1 MRTVTKILLKEMC
14 NTRHVNK
21 NCISE
26 APRFDYELT
35 EQGKNFYEG
44 HLIPQLSY
52 IIEAYNPQFYYYIKK
67 QPE

>member
-1 MRTVTKILLKEMC
+1 MKGRSFHADRYENIIKEMC

-35 EQGKNFYEG
+35 EQGKNFTRG
-44 HLIPQLSY
+44 VTKFL
-52 IIEAYNPQFYYYIKK
+52 
-67 QPE
+67 